1 MDNNYL
7 HKDLKKAKE
16 LEKVKEIEE
25 DKPKEVCSR
34 IYSFL
39 VRHKAW
45 DSFIVDLSSDTNTL
59 SLLLLSYQVVF
70 GI

>member
-25 DKPKEVCSR
+25 DKPKEVNSR
-34 IYSFL
+34 TYSILNHLFDAPIWKL
-39 VRHKAW
+39 V
-45 DSFIVDLSSDTNTL
+45 
-59 SLLLLSYQVVF
+59 
-70 GI
+70 

>member
-34 IYSFL
+34 IFSFL
-39 VRHKAW
+39 VKHKAW
-45 DSFIVDLSSDTNTL
+45 ESQAGTL
-59 SLLLLSYQVVF
+59 F
-70 GI
+70 C